1 MRRRNDRPPFDLSI
15 ERQAPVQQ
23 RRFNARPIVPCGH
36 RFPAVSPRMSRIQ
49 RFRRA
54 AGSPDP
60 SDTGGAPPHRFNA
73 SRSRPTA
80 ICPWHSPRVRDQRL
94 AISSSARRQRV
105 RRPRRGPTQRPV
117 RPPRHPR
124 TIRRPRGQSRAI
136 YRPTLR
142 PARQLSENRL
152 DHQLSPLRG
161 TQLQALCRRSRSAHA
176 ERRADRRT
184 ADRASGAADRA
195 STRGRAWSSAPGTSS
210 ANSDTTSD

>member
-1 MRRRNDRPPFDLSI
+1 ML
-15 ERQAPVQQ
+15 
-23 RRFNARPIVPCGH
+23 ARHCAH
-36 RFPAVSPRMSRIQ
+36 RFSAKQ
-49 RFRRA
+49 A
-54 AGSPDP
+54 
-60 SDTGGAPPHRFNA
+60 
-73 SRSRPTA
+73 SRPTA

-94 AISSSARRQRV
+94 AISFSARRLRV

-161 TQLQALCRRSRSAHA
+161 TQLQALCRRSRSSA
-176 ERRADRRT
+176 RRAQGRPPNCRSRIRSRRPSVHAGQGLVQCPWNLLRQLRYNVRLMTRRPLHRSSAIRCWNRRT
-184 ADRASGAADRA
+184 ISSSVASI
-195 STRGRAWSSAPGTSS
+195 SSRIFPKSS
-210 ANSDTTSD
+210 ISGPPDILHLLQISIFYSISV